1 MSLPTDKPPVPGRQ
15 EALEAMNFLYERLI
29 QDTATDLHVR
39 NHHASNECKNYNLW
53 VYKAGLWW
61 VMTDER
67 YPISPPPPD
76 MINEK
81 LQVFREQT
89 ELPEY
94 WTIFLRV
101 VQGWDYHGDCR
112 RYYREHKMVAM
123 IRDTAHQ
130 SV

>member
-1 MSLPTDKPPVPGRQ
+1 
-15 EALEAMNFLYERLI
+15 MNGTL
-29 QDTATDLHVR
+29 
-39 NHHASNECKNYNLW
+39 
-53 VYKAGLWW
+53 G
-61 VMTDER
+61 

-130 SV
+130 VSMHGVPSLLDSIFSMLK